1 MCKFKLKNKEFE
13 VSEAIMSLS
22 FSKEETGEN
31 KLLLCLDIEMEE
43 QWIDNA
49 WWSPRLYHED
59 GFKVKINSWKE
70 LEGFTS
76 TWDSK
81 YNENDEEA
89 GCLYVFEHEDV
100 TSGKIKILERQD
112 NNFKLRWTGK
122 GNIYWDDE
130 YSEDVPFELECLAN
144 FSGIYIGRSAL
155 SDEELNLE
163 LSKLI
168 NIDEFSLVRDKN
180 FVKYVPIF

>member
-22 FSKEETGEN
+22 FSKEETGKN

-70 LEGFTS
+70 L
-76 TWDSK
+76 
-81 YNENDEEA
+81 
-89 GCLYVFEHEDV
+89 
-100 TSGKIKILERQD
+100 
-112 NNFKLRWTGK
+112 
-122 GNIYWDDE
+122 
-130 YSEDVPFELECLAN
+130 
-144 FSGIYIGRSAL
+144 
-155 SDEELNLE
+155 
-163 LSKLI
+163 
-168 NIDEFSLVRDKN
+168 
-180 FVKYVPIF
+180 